1 MRLTLPV
8 GRLVLK
14 GEIMPGYVIAIAVFG
29 FMLATVGFCMTFR
42 QSAIRR
48 ALNRPLK
55 PTQFAEDGSRED
67 AMTYILRIAGVMI
80 MVFGIAIAG
89 MFIFMS
95 QNS

>member
-1 MRLTLPV
+1 MSV
-8 GRLVLK
+8 
-14 GEIMPGYVIAIAVFG
+14 YVIAIAVFG
-29 FMLATVGFCMTFR
+29 VTLAILGFCMAFR

-48 ALNRPLK
+48 ILGRPLK
-55 PTQFAEDGSRED
+55 PAQFADDGSRED
-67 AMTYILRIAGVMI
+67 AMTYILRIAGIMI

>member
-29 FMLATVGFCMTFR
+29 FTLATVGFCMTFR

-55 PTQFAEDGSRED
+55 PTQFAEDGNRED

-80 MVFGIAIAG
+80 MVLGLRLLECLF
-89 MFIFMS
+89 F
-95 QNS
+95 

>member
-1 MRLTLPV
+1 
-8 GRLVLK
+8 
-14 GEIMPGYVIAIAVFG
+14 MPTYVIAIAVSG
-29 FMLATVGFCMTFR
+29 FTLAIAGFCMAFR

-48 ALNRPLK
+48 ILNRPLK
-55 PTQFAEDGSRED
+55 PTQFAEDGNWED
-67 AMTYILRIAGVMI
+67 AMTYILRIAGVMV